1 MKATAV
7 LEITST
13 RMNPLV
19 DPQLHAWGWEIP
31 VYLFFGGMIAG
42 MMILAGRAMWRLARG
57 DDPASYFS
65 VQTPLLGFV
74 LMNVGMGAL
83 FLDLTHKLHVW
94 AVYLTLQPSAP
105 MSWGSWVLLVVYGVL
120 MLSALVR
127 IQDSWPWLARK
138 LPVLVRLSD
147 GIAASPAR
155 LRALAGANV
164 VLGIALGIYTGILLS
179 AMAARP
185 LWNSAVLGPLFLFSG
200 LSAAAA
206 TVHLATRALPGRPA
220 PEGALGGAFAALWQ
234 PLGATLPATGTERS
248 LVRADVAFLAVE
260 LALIALLVAD
270 LATSTP
276 AHREALGLLFAWPYA
291 PIFWGGIVVL
301 GIVVPMALQALEL
314 GHRIRHTA
322 LPAILVLAG
331 GFALRWVLVNA
342 GQASHFTASTGM

>member
-7 LEITST
+7 FEITST

-42 MMILAGRAMWRLARG
+42 MMILAGLAMLRLARG
-57 DDPASYFS
+57 DDPERFFS

-83 FLDLTHKLHVW
+83 FLDLTHKLYVW
-94 AVYLTLQPSAP
+94 AVYLTLQPLSP
-105 MSWGSWVLLVVYGVL
+105 MSWGSWILLVVYGVL

-147 GIAASPAR
+147 AIAASPAK
-155 LRALAGANV
+155 LRTLAYANV
-164 VLGIALGIYTGILLS
+164 GLGIALGIYTGILLNT
-179 AMAARP
+179 MVARP

-206 TVHLATRALPGRPA
+206 MVHLAVRVLPGRPA
-220 PEGALGGAFAALWQ
+220 PQGALGGAFAALWQ
-234 PLGATLPATGTERS
+234 PLGPQPPAPGTERS
-248 LVRADVAFLAVE
+248 LVRADIGFLAVE
-260 LALIALLVAD
+260 LVLIALLVAG
-270 LATSTP
+270 LATSTA
-276 AHREALGLLFAWPYA
+276 AHQQAVGLLFSQPYA
-291 PIFWGGIVVL
+291 LVFWGGIVVL
-301 GIVVPMALQALEL
+301 GIVVPIALQALEL
-314 GHRIRHTA
+314 GHRIAHTV

-342 GQASHFTASTGM
+342 GQASHFVTATGL